1 MIVEITDG
9 QEPHLRPLML
19 NVERAID
26 SIMTS
31 IAQIWSVRQSRKSYT
46 TVLHFAERTGVT
58 CTKIEPISKKFRSC
72 KTFMNDFSRQ
82 EVCQSV
88 GA

>member
-1 MIVEITDG
+1 MEITDG

-31 IAQIWSVRQSRKSYT
+31 IAQAWSVGQSRKSYT

-58 CTKIEPISKKFRSC
+58 FTKIDQFQRSFAHV
-72 KTFMNDFSRQ
+72 KHS
-82 EVCQSV
+82 
-88 GA
+88 